1 MNDCPG
7 CGASLRYDIAAGQ
20 LVCDHCSSQYDPYEY
35 DAGHNQETG
44 DGSFSASLLS
54 CPNCGAQIMAADH
67 SAAEYCAYC
76 GSFVML
82 SSSETSGERPDLI
95 VPFGKTK
102 EDCKKIYRRKLA
114 KHIFAP
120 GEFRDPDYL
129 NRFSGFYIP
138 YWVYDVGFARN
149 PRIIGT
155 TSKQEGDYLVTSV
168 FDITGDL
175 NAEFKGITYDASST
189 FDDNISESIAP
200 YRLED
205 MKEFTPSYLFGFF
218 ANTEDVEEKAY
229 EKSAKELATEA
240 VYERILEEHELR
252 NYKIENKRGTTAVGA
267 RIKKS
272 QKAMLPVWFLTW
284 RKKDRIA
291 YSVVNGSTGKIY
303 AEIPIDIRKYLLLSL
318 ILTIPLYFLAERMF
332 QFTAQTGML
341 LGSLLTLAAVLIF
354 FAQMTSIG
362 ARNTGFGD
370 YRSKNGPDEPKPIS
384 PMFGDA
390 NIRSGNAFVLGR
402 QWIIVI
408 AVAFALLF
416 MAAGFWLEQFSTS
429 DMVPFYVCSL
439 AVIGAA
445 GAFLA
450 YCSVDVIRSGK
461 IEKGPGEGLI
471 RIVPWLGPASTLAAA
486 VMALIHP
493 VEDYWYYGVCILSL
507 IVTAVM
513 LVAAISLY
521 NRSVLRPVP
530 NFFARAKEERG

>member
-7 CGASLRYDIAAGQ
+7 CGASLRYDISAGQ

-44 DGSFSASLLS
+44 DGAFKAELLT

-67 SAAEYCAYC
+67 SAAEYCSYC

-82 SSSETSGERPDLI
+82 SASETSGVRPDLI
-95 VPFGKTK
+95 VPFQKTK
-102 EDCKKIYRRKLA
+102 EDCKKIYRQKLA

-120 GEFRDPDYL
+120 GELKDPDYL

-149 PRIIGT
+149 PRITGT

-175 NAEFKGITYDASST
+175 DAEFNGITYDASSA

-200 YRLED
+200 YRMEE
-205 MKEFTPSYLFGFF
+205 MKEFTPSYLFGFY

-240 VYERILEEHELR
+240 VYERILEENDLKD
-252 NYKIENKRGTTAVGA
+252 YKVENKRGTTAVGA
-267 RIKKS
+267 RIKKA
-272 QKAMLPVWFLTW
+272 QRAMLPVWFLTW
-284 RKKDRIA
+284 RKKDRVA
-291 YSVVNGSTGKIY
+291 YSVVNGETGKIY

-341 LGSLLTLAAVLIF
+341 LGSILTLAAAMIF
-354 FAQMTSIG
+354 HAQMTSIG

-370 YRSKNGPDEPKPIS
+370 YRSKDAPAEPKPIV
-384 PMFGDA
+384 PMFGDD
-390 NIRSGNAFVLGR
+390 NIRSQNAVVFGR
-402 QWIIVI
+402 RWIIGFAVI
-408 AVAFALLF
+408 FALAF
-416 MAAGFWLEQFSTS
+416 MAAGWILEHISTS
-429 DMVPFYVCSL
+429 DMTVFYLCCL
-439 AVIGAA
+439 AVLAA
-445 GAFLA
+445 LGAFLA
-450 YCSVDVIRSGK
+450 YCSVQVIIDGKVESGPADKVIRM
-461 IEKGPGEGLI
+461 
-471 RIVPWLGPASTLAAA
+471 VPWLGPVCCLLAA

-507 IVTAVM
+507 VVTAIM
-513 LVAAISLY
+513 LVTAISLH
-521 NRSVLRPVP
+521 NRSVTRPVP
-530 NFFARAKEERG
+530 DFFAKAKEERR